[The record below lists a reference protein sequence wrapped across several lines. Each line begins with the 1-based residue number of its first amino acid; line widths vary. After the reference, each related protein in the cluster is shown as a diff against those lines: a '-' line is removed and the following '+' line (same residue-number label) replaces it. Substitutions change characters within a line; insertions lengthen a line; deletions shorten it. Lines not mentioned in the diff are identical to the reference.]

1 MVIKSY
7 DKPVEKLL
15 VGIEEKLIAPS
26 LKRPSVRRL
35 VDSRKELMKQSMPD
49 MKQRL
54 FSEVTPFTII
64 IITVILS
71 PVGCQIMV
79 AISERVH
86 Y

>member
-1 MVIKSY
+1 MVSKSY

-49 MKQRL
+49 MK
-54 FSEVTPFTII
+54 
-64 IITVILS
+64 
-71 PVGCQIMV
+71 
-79 AISERVH
+79 
-86 Y
+86 